1 MPQKKAED
9 EDLTFLVTT
18 NPFATSAADKR
29 RVRSAAALKSWPER
43 RKKVSR
49 KLRDSEE
56 GEETSDF
63 IEQGPSSPSSS
74 IRISSLD
81 PRPSNT
87 SEDVPFYYEV
97 RHPGTATSITHSIQI
112 NSPPTVAEPCP
123 RQKTPELPC
132 KCWRCDAQRH
142 QSLVR
147 QKRPRVD
154 LQSRKRLADGSLKFS
169 GGLALITPPS
179 SPEPE
184 QPVSSRADP
193 FNCYPVPYHPWFDG
207 ILHHMLTIYA
217 PRGWPALK
225 ITREQGIKWEWFMTQ
240 HALAE
245 PALFYVRL
253 LFGSGD
259 LIRLKVLK
267 PEITYW
273 LRAQAIKA
281 INQALEDPAR
291 AISDPMILAVGRIAL
306 HESMYGDRHAANMIH
321 RPAVR
326 RTSLLHHDE
335 ISLTRESS
343 NAE

>member
-1 MPQKKAED
+1 MPRKKAED

-18 NPFATSAADKR
+18 NPLANSAADKR

-43 RKKVSR
+43 RKRGSQQPR
-49 KLRDSEE
+49 TSAGGE
-56 GEETSDF
+56 GTSGL
-63 IEQGPSSPSSS
+63 IEQGSSPPDSSS
-74 IRISSLD
+74 GKAALERQ
-81 PRPSNT
+81 PSDL
-87 SEDVPFYYEV
+87 SRDVLLYREV
-97 RHPGTATSITHSIQI
+97 QRPGTASSVTDKTHSVRLAI
-112 NSPPTVAEPCP
+112 AEPCS
-123 RQKTPELPC
+123 RERTPDLPC
-132 KCWRCDAQRH
+132 RCWRCGAQQL

-147 QKRPRVD
+147 TNRPGGDR
-154 LQSRKRLADGSLKFS
+154 QSRKRLADGSLKIS
-169 GGLALITPPS
+169 GDLSLMTPPS

-184 QPVSSRADP
+184 KPVSSRADP
-193 FNCYPVPYHPWFDG
+193 FNCYPVSYHPWFDG

-225 ITREQGIKWEWFMTQ
+225 ITRDQGIEWEWFMTQ
-240 HALAE
+240 HALAD

-267 PEITYW
+267 PEISYW

-281 INQALEDPAR
+281 INQALQDPER

-306 HESMYGDRHAANMIH
+306 HESMYGDRHAANTIH

-326 RTSLLHHDE
+326 R
-335 ISLTRESS
+335 
-343 NAE
+343 NP